1 MTAEPPKDSQANDSR
16 SDDLQIENEQV
27 GNSPV
32 DMSPINNSGDMNF
45 IDHLVELRERLLR
58 AVFAIMAVFLCLF
71 YFANDIYAIVS
82 KPIRDV
88 LPEGTSMI
96 ATEVTSPF
104 FAPFKLTLAVSFFLA
119 VPVVLHQAWKFIS
132 PGLYSHEKRV
142 AIPLLVSSIF
152 LFYAGVA
159 FAYFVIFP
167 IVMGFFTSVGPTD
180 IQIMPDISQYLTI
193 ALKLFFAFGLAFEIP
208 IATLLLIWSGVT
220 TAESLRD
227 KRAYVIVGCFV
238 FGMLLTP
245 PDFISQT
252 LLALPMWILFEAGI
266 LLSVILPKKQSRAET
281 TEEIGE

>member
-1 MTAEPPKDSQANDSR
+1 MTDEQSSNSESKENHL
-16 SDDLQIENEQV
+16 DDT
-27 GNSPV
+27 GN
-32 DMSPINNSGDMNF
+32 MTF
-45 IDHLVELRERLLR
+45 IGHLIELRERLMR
-58 AVFAIMAVFLCLF
+58 IVFAILAVFLCLF
-71 YFANDIYAIVS
+71 YFANDIYTIVS

-88 LPEGTSMI
+88 LPEGTTMI

-104 FAPFKLTLAVSFFLA
+104 FAPFKLTLAISFFLT
-119 VPVVLHQAWKFIS
+119 VPILLHQAWKFIS
-132 PGLYSHEKRV
+132 PGLYAHEKRV
-142 AIPLLVSSIF
+142 AIPLLFSSIV

-167 IVMGFFTSVGPTD
+167 IVMGFFTSVGPAD
-180 IQIMPDISQYLTI
+180 VQIMPDINQYLTI
-193 ALKLFFAFGLAFEIP
+193 ALKLFFAFVLAFEIP

-220 TAESLRD
+220 TADSLRE

-266 LLSVILPKKQSRAET
+266 IFSVLLPKRQNPDEIP
-281 TEEIGE
+281 EE